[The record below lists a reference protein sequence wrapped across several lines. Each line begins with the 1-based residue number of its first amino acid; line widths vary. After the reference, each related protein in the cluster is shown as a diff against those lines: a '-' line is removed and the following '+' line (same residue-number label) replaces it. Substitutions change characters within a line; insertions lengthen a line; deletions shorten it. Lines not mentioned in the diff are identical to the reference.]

1 MRRVYLDNAATT
13 RVKEKVVESMLPYFT
28 DIYGN
33 PSSVHSI
40 GRDAKRVI
48 DTERAKIAEILGAKP
63 REIFFTASGSEADN
77 WAIKGVAAANRKKGN
92 HIITTSIEHHAV
104 LHTCQYLERQGFEVT
119 YLPVDSYGKVSIE
132 DVEKAVRKDTILI
145 SIMHANNEI
154 GTIQPIAEIGEL
166 AKSKGIPFHTDAV
179 QTTGTIPVNVKDLN
193 VDMLSLSAHKFHGPK
208 GIGVLYARN
217 GRIGDNLIHGGA
229 QEANKRAGTEN
240 IPYIVGM
247 STALQLAVENMEEN
261 RKKVQ
266 MLRDDIIS
274 FVLNNIDHVRLNGHP
289 TDRLP
294 GNANFS
300 FNYIEGESL
309 LLMLDMKG
317 ICASSGSACTSG
329 SLDPSHVLLAI
340 GLSHEVAHGSVR
352 FSLSDENT
360 QEDVDYLK
368 EALPGIVKTLRNISP
383 LYNGRKEGN
392 NHV

>member
-132 DVEKAVRKDTILI
+132 DVEKDRKERHDFDQHYACQQRNRYHTTY
-145 SIMHANNEI
+145 SGNRRAC
-154 GTIQPIAEIGEL
+154 
-166 AKSKGIPFHTDAV
+166 KSKGIPFHTDAV

-240 IPYIVGM
+240 IPYIV
-247 STALQLAVENMEEN
+247 
-261 RKKVQ
+261 
-266 MLRDDIIS
+266 
-274 FVLNNIDHVRLNGHP
+274 
-289 TDRLP
+289 
-294 GNANFS
+294 
-300 FNYIEGESL
+300 
-309 LLMLDMKG
+309 
-317 ICASSGSACTSG
+317 
-329 SLDPSHVLLAI
+329 
-340 GLSHEVAHGSVR
+340 
-352 FSLSDENT
+352 
-360 QEDVDYLK
+360 
-368 EALPGIVKTLRNISP
+368 
-383 LYNGRKEGN
+383 
-392 NHV
+392 